1 MSHRTGPSLH
11 EQSQCRDYESLVELY
26 MRYGETEPRAK
37 TRANIVIE
45 AREKKQSRRFE
56 KIYKGKNYAGRN
68 VERRGR

>member
-11 EQSQCRDYESLVELY
+11 EQSQCRDYESLVALY
-26 MRYGETEPRAK
+26 MQYGASEARAK
-37 TRANIVIE
+37 IRAANVIE
-45 AREKKQSRRFE
+45 ARERKQSRRFE